1 MNKNKLALIAS
12 LILGITIGY
21 AIGRSHSD
29 RVSFTESKEFHGRRY
44 EWTVDRFVDGDS
56 FYARLKAFDG
66 FDVFNVNIVYQVRIV
81 GIDTPE
87 EGKCGY
93 DDANSKFEDLVGG
106 SSFYL
111 LSGGTK
117 KSSDQYGR
125 LLRYVQLDEIDV
137 GLKLINEGLAVAA
150 YDSFDL
156 KANVGPHARESEYRS
171 ADKASKNICP

>member
-1 MNKNKLALIAS
+1 VNKKNLALIAS

-21 AIGRSHSD
+21 AIGRSQSD
-29 RVSFTESKEFHGRRY
+29 RVSFTESKELSGRRY
-44 EWTVDRFVDGDS
+44 EWNVERFVDGDS

-66 FDVFNVNIVYQVRIV
+66 VDMFNMNVVYGVRIV
-81 GIDTPE
+81 GIDTHE

-93 DDANSKFEDLVGG
+93 ADAKSKFEDLVGG
-106 SSFYL
+106 KSFYL

-117 KSSDQYGR
+117 KSSDKFGR
-125 LLRYVQLDEIDV
+125 LLRYVELDEMDV

-156 KANVGPHARESEYRS
+156 KEKVGPHARESEYRS
-171 ADKASKNICP
+171 ADKASENICP